1 MKENKYIR
9 FIIFLV
15 VNFLALGIGVLLME
29 NGPQKDWYLSLNK
42 APWTP
47 PGWVFGA
54 AWTTIMLL
62 FTFYM
67 TRLSFEY
74 SFLNKK
80 LTTLFIGQ
88 WVLNVSWNF
97 FFFNQ
102 HLTVV
107 GLVSITLL
115 WLLIGYFTFEHLK
128 RLRLFTLLILP
139 YLIWMTIATS
149 LNAYIVFYN

>member
-1 MKENKYIR
+1 
-9 FIIFLV
+9 V
-15 VNFLALGIGVLLME
+15 VNFLALGIGVLLMQ
-29 NGPQKDWYLSLNK
+29 NGPQRDWYLSLNK

-47 PGWVFGA
+47 PGWVFGT

-62 FTFYM
+62 FSFYM
-67 TRLSFEY
+67 TKLSFEY
-74 SFLNKK
+74 QFLDKK
-80 LTTLFIGQ
+80 LLSLYIIQ
-88 WVLNVSWNF
+88 WILNVSWNY

-115 WLLIGYFTFEHLK
+115 WLLIGYFTFEHLMK
-128 RLRLFTLLILP
+128 LKWITLLILP

-149 LNAYIVFYN
+149 LNAYIVLYN

>member
-9 FIIFLV
+9 FLIFLGA
-15 VNFLALGIGVLLME
+15 NFLALGIGVVLME
-29 NGPQKDWYLSLNK
+29 NGPQTDWYVSLNK

-54 AWTTIMLL
+54 AWTSIMLL
-62 FTFYM
+62 FSFYM
-67 TRLSFEY
+67 TKLSFKY
-74 SFLNKK
+74 SFLNKRI
-80 LTTLFIGQ
+80 TFLFIIQ
-88 WVLNVSWNF
+88 WVLNVSWNY

-102 HLTVV
+102 HLTVI
-107 GLVSITLL
+107 GLISISLL
-115 WLLIGYFTFEHLK
+115 WLLIGYFTFQHLK
-128 RLRLFTLLILP
+128 QLKGYTLLILP

>member
-1 MKENKYIR
+1 MKKNKYIR
-9 FIIFLV
+9 FLLFLV
-15 VNFLALGIGVLLME
+15 VNFLALGIGTLLME
-29 NGPQKDWYLSLNK
+29 DGSQKEWYLSLNK

-62 FTFYM
+62 FSFYM
-67 TRLSFEY
+67 TKLSFEY
-74 SFLNKK
+74 KFLDKK
-80 LTTLFIGQ
+80 LLSLFIAQ
-88 WVLNVSWNF
+88 WILNVSWNY

-102 HLTVV
+102 QLTIV

-115 WLLIGYFTFEHLK
+115 WFLIGYFTFDHLK
-128 RLRLFTLLILP
+128 KIRVYTLLILP